1 MRVAAAARG
10 NAEQSRLAR
19 SEARADMDRMA
30 VRLQAALGFDEEERE
45 DWARLLAL
53 LTAPAA
59 RGFWTA
65 EARLLY
71 DLQKV
76 CVDHE
81 RGIYTFDLPRLD
93 SLGLSRAG
101 ETTAAGTAKRA
112 VFEASAQAPSAGCRR
127 CASPSVFAPHG
138 VSFASRGAAHGG
150 EFAQPF
156 PADDCRGARSR
167 AATSAEPARA
177 GGAREAD
184 RRTAGPHR
192 RARISDDGRSARC
205 IVAQ

>member
-1 MRVAAAARG
+1 
-10 NAEQSRLAR
+10 
-19 SEARADMDRMA
+19 MA

-65 EARLLY
+65 ELRLLY

-81 RGIYTFDLPRLD
+81 RGIYTFDLPRWIRSGFRAAVKRLLPGQRNVLFSKHLRSAVSRLPAVRVSERVRARMG
-93 SLGLSRAG
+93 SLLQV
-101 ETTAAGTAKRA
+101 A
-112 VFEASAQAPSAGCRR
+112 VLRTEENS
-127 CASPSVFAPHG
+127 
-138 VSFASRGAAHGG
+138 
-150 EFAQPF
+150 AQPF